1 MNTVDEHFDRVVEQK
16 RQVVKAVLDGG
27 DVEERK
33 SLVKEL
39 VKRMKADRDWTWA
52 EVTENV

>member
-39 VKRMKADRDWTWA
+39 VKRMKADRDWTWT